1 MIAPQMVAS
10 KLTCSLFMKCLLS
23 RTAPRIL
30 SIKQPKVPEITEIF
44 IAIKGS
50 EMIPNRNEAIPI
62 IPAPTIAAEVP
73 KMDIAPSVPGGTF
86 LKVVIKRGSWRTP
99 ISLANV
105 SAVAVATAPMNP
117 PAKGR

>member
-1 MIAPQMVAS
+1 M
-10 KLTCSLFMKCLLS
+10 
-23 RTAPRIL
+23 
-30 SIKQPKVPEITEIF
+30 KQPKVPEITEIF
-44 IAIKGS
+44 MAINGS
-50 EMIPNRNEAIPI
+50 DITPSKNDAIPI

-73 KMDIAPSVPGGTF
+73 KMDIAPSVPAGTF
-86 LKVVIKRGSWRTP
+86 LNVVIKRGSWRTP